1 MRRVVVG
8 HTIQGEKGINAACD
22 GKALRVDVGMSRGCG
37 GHAPEVLEIMDDG
50 AGGIS
55 KLRWDA
61 ERQKVVREPVEG
73 AT

>member
-1 MRRVVVG
+1 
-8 HTIQGEKGINAACD
+8 
-22 GKALRVDVGMSRGCG
+22 MSRGCG

-61 ERQKVVREPVEG
+61 ERKKVVREPVEG